1 MQNKPRYSIES
12 VNHALI
18 LATALA
24 QEGTMG
30 VADAAVR
37 LGVARST
44 AHRLLAMLVYRGFA
58 EQDDD
63 RRYGPGP
70 MLRGEL
76 GEPVIALRR
85 VALPLLQ
92 GLMSRTGE
100 TVQLQVVRGRRARFV
115 ASVECD
121 RILRV
126 GDRVGRELPAHLTSA
141 GRAVL
146 ATWPE
151 DHVRDMYGA
160 GDLPDVGHLDLRALI
175 RDLRRAR
182 KQGFAVNDGLTEEG
196 LTAIGRAVHGLEQP
210 PVVGIAI
217 AMPTAR
223 YRAAQLTAYVDA
235 LAETAQLI
243 ESALADATGR

>member
-1 MQNKPRYSIES
+1 M
-12 VNHALI
+12 NHALV

-24 QEGTMG
+24 QEGPMG
-30 VADAAVR
+30 VADAAAR

-63 RRYGPGP
+63 RRYVPGP
-70 MLRGEL
+70 MLRGAL
-76 GEPVIALRR
+76 GEPVSQLRR

-92 GLMSRTGE
+92 VLMTRSGE
-100 TVQLQVVRGRRARFV
+100 TVHLLVVQGRRARFV
-115 ASVECD
+115 LSVECD
-121 RILRV
+121 RVLRV

-151 DHVRDMYGA
+151 ARVVDAYGG
-160 GDLPDVGHLDLRALI
+160 GDPPDPGGPDIDGLM
-175 RDLRRAR
+175 RDLHRIR

-196 LTAIGRAVHGLEQP
+196 LTAIGRAVRVFEEP

-223 YRAAQLTAYVDA
+223 YRAARLTGYVDA
-235 LAETAQLI
+235 LTETAQLI
-243 ESALADATGR
+243 ESALAAPG

>member
-1 MQNKPRYSIES
+1 
-12 VNHALI
+12 
-18 LATALA
+18 
-24 QEGTMG
+24 
-30 VADAAVR
+30 
-37 LGVARST
+37 
-44 AHRLLAMLVYRGFA
+44 MLVYRGFA

-76 GEPVIALRR
+76 GEPVTELRR
-85 VALPLLQ
+85 VALPPLQ
-92 GLMSRTGE
+92 VLMARTGE
-100 TVQLQVVRGRRARFV
+100 TVQLQVVRGRHARFV

-151 DHVRDMYGA
+151 DHVRDLYDTG
-160 GDLPDVGHLDLRALI
+160 GPPDVGQLDVHALL
-175 RDLRRAR
+175 RDLRRVR

-196 LTAIGRAVHGLEQP
+196 LTAIGRAVHGLEHP
-210 PVVGIAI
+210 PAIGIAI

-235 LAETAQLI
+235 LSETAQLI
-243 ESALADATGR
+243 ESALGATG